1 MGMSDIYGGPST
13 PDHWK
18 KMCAAVLDDG
28 GLFMKETLKRKD
40 SSKES
45 NDGAVKNM
53 FFTLYLFYPGKS
65 NCQLSSTLI
74 CPPSR

>member
-13 PDHWK
+13 PGHWK

-28 GLFMKETLKRKD
+28 GLFMKEMLKRKD

-53 FFTLYLFYPGKS
+53 FFTLYLSLKGR
-65 NCQLSSTLI
+65 LH
-74 CPPSR
+74 